1 MKKNILTFMIWVFL
15 VALTELPLL
24 YICPNIQVVDIVII
38 DIYMILSIIC
48 LVGTRQIM
56 KMIKKEYLDNKDL

>member
-56 KMIKKEYLDNKDL
+56 KMI